1 MGKISERTFFGLM
14 HSKILFKCLAFV
26 LVVFSVAACSSLDS
40 SSRGKVFR
48 YNESKGIT
56 SLDPVYARTMPSI
69 WPISQLFCGLVQLD
83 NALVIQP
90 LVAKSW
96 RISEDGLT
104 YTFFL
109 RNDVFFHRNPCFS
122 KIQERRVVASDFVFS
137 YGRLASPAVASPG
150 AWVLSKVDTL
160 KNGQPNIIALS
171 DSLLEI
177 HLREPF
183 PAFLG
188 LLAVPY
194 FAVVPQEAIDA
205 YGKEFGRNPVGCG
218 PFMLKTW
225 REGEKLVFVKNPEYF
240 ETDSSGKSLPY
251 LDAIAVNFITDK
263 QSEFMEFIMGNL
275 DFISGVSKAS
285 KDELLTRT
293 GKLNSKYSGRISLLT
308 GPYLNT
314 EYLGFLVDAE
324 LSKGSPVLNREYR
337 RAIGYGFDRRRMIAY
352 LRNGLGFPAESGF
365 VPMGLPPFSDSL
377 KGFFYCPDSTLS
389 ILARIGYSNGKG
401 LSAITLT
408 TTDDYLDICE
418 YIQHELNKL
427 GVKLNVE
434 VVTGASYRQSVADSR
449 LSLFRGS
456 WIADYADAESYL
468 SLFYS
473 GNYSPYGPN
482 YTHFKSSKFD
492 KLYALSLKQV
502 DLAKRLKLYRQMDS
516 LILAEAPVIP
526 LFYDKVVRFVR
537 KGVIGME
544 PNPMN
549 IPVFK
554 CVDIID

>member
-1 MGKISERTFFGLM
+1 MSIK
-14 HSKILFKCLAFV
+14 SKALLGCL
-26 LVVFSVAACSSLDS
+26 LVVLSLVACSHKDNSPQ
-40 SSRGKVFR
+40 GKVFR

-69 WPISQLFCGLVQLD
+69 WPVSQLFCGLVQLD
-83 NALVIQP
+83 NDLAIQP
-90 LVAKSW
+90 LIAKSW
-96 RISEDGLT
+96 HVSADGLT
-104 YTFFL
+104 YTFGL
-109 RNDVFFHRNPCFS
+109 RSDVCFHNNPCFA
-122 KIQERRVVASDFVFS
+122 KGIGRRVVASDFVFS

-160 KNGQPNIIALS
+160 SDGQPNIVAAS
-171 DSLLEI
+171 DTVLEI

-194 FAVVPQEAIDA
+194 FAVVPREAVEV

-218 PFMLKTW
+218 TFMLKTW
-225 REGEKLVFVKNPEYF
+225 RDGEKLVFVKNSRYF
-240 ETDSSGKSLPY
+240 EKDSKGKSLPY
-251 LDAIAVNFITDK
+251 LDAIAINFITDK

-293 GKLNSKYSGRISLLT
+293 GKLNPKYANRIDLLT

-314 EYLGFLVDAE
+314 EYLGFLVDE
-324 LSKGSPVLNREYR
+324 KLDKGSEVLIRDYR
-337 RAIGYGFDRRRMIAY
+337 RAIAYGFDRRRMISY

-365 VPMGLPPFSDSL
+365 VPMGLPPFSNSL
-377 KGFFYCPDSTLS
+377 KGFSYCPDSTLA
-389 ILARIGYSNGKG
+389 ILSRLGYTNGKKFPP
-401 LSAITLT
+401 ITLT
-408 TTDDYLDICE
+408 TTEDYLDICE
-418 YIQHELNKL
+418 YIQHELSKL
-427 GVKLNVE
+427 GVALNVE

-449 LSLFRGS
+449 LPMFRGS

-473 GNYSPYGPN
+473 GNFSPYGPN
-482 YTHFKSSKFD
+482 YTHFKNKQFD
-492 KLYALSLKQV
+492 ELYVASLRQV
-502 DLAKRLKLYRQMDS
+502 DLGKRMKLYRQMDS
-516 LILAEAPVIP
+516 LVLAEAPVIP
-526 LFYDKVVRFVR
+526 LFYDKVVRFVQ
-537 KGVIGME
+537 KGVVGME

-554 CVDIID
+554 FVDVKK

>member
-1 MGKISERTFFGLM
+1 MG
-14 HSKILFKCLAFV
+14 LFYTKFRVNPLLKCSFWML
-26 LVVFSVAACSSLDS
+26 LIFSVVACNHKDRSPH
-40 SSRGKVFR
+40 GKVFR

-69 WPISQLFCGLVQLD
+69 WPVSQLFCGLVQLD
-83 NALVIQP
+83 SKLYIQP

-96 RISEDGLT
+96 RVSDNGLV
-104 YTFFL
+104 YTFIL
-109 RNDVFFHRNPCFS
+109 RNDVTFHDNPCFKDGS
-122 KIQERRVVASDFVFS
+122 GRQVVASDFVFS
-137 YGRLASPAVASPG
+137 YRRLASPFVASPG
-150 AWVLSKVDTL
+150 SWVLSKVDTL
-160 KNGQPNIIALS
+160 NNGQPNVVALS
-171 DSLLEI
+171 DTTLVIRLK
-177 HLREPF
+177 EPF

-194 FAVVPQEAIDA
+194 FAVVPQEAVTA

-225 REGEKLVFVKNPEYF
+225 RDGEKLVFVKNPRYF
-240 ETDSSGKSLPY
+240 EKDSLGQSLPY

-263 QSEFMEFIMGNL
+263 QSEFMAFILGNL

-293 GKLNSKYSGRISLLT
+293 GSLNPKYSNRIMLLT

-324 LSKGSPVLNREYR
+324 LSKGSPVLSREYR
-337 RAIGYGFDRRRMIAY
+337 RAIAYGFDRQRMIAY

-365 VPMGLPPFSDSL
+365 IPMGLPPFSNSL
-377 KGFFYCPDSTLS
+377 KGFYYCPDSTLS
-389 ILARIGYSNGKG
+389 ILSRMGYSNGTG
-401 LSAITLT
+401 LPPITLT

-418 YIQHELNKL
+418 FIQHELSKL
-427 GVKLNVE
+427 GVKINVE

-449 LSLFRGS
+449 LPMFRGS
-456 WIADYADAESYL
+456 WIADYADAESFL

-473 GNYSPYGPN
+473 GNHSPYGPN
-482 YTHFKSSKFD
+482 YTHFKNRKFD
-492 KLYALSLKQV
+492 DLYAQSLKQV
-502 DLAKRLKLYRQMDS
+502 VLGDRLKLYRQMDS
-516 LILAEAPVIP
+516 LVLAECPVIP

-537 KGVIGME
+537 TGVVGMD

-549 IPVFK
+549 IPIFK
-554 CVDIID
+554 YVDIK

>member
-1 MGKISERTFFGLM
+1 MLFVLIRSNA
-14 HSKILFKCLAFV
+14 LFKWFYLLTLANSIV
-26 LVVFSVAACSSLDS
+26 ACSYQDGSQK
-40 SSRGKVFR
+40 GKVFR

-69 WPISQLFCGLVQLD
+69 WPVSQLFGGLVQLD
-83 NALVIQP
+83 NKLSVQP

-96 RISEDGLT
+96 QISTDGLV
-104 YTFFL
+104 YTFYL
-109 RNDVFFHRNPCFS
+109 RNDVFFHNNQCFLEG
-122 KIQERRVVASDFVFS
+122 QGRHVVASDFVFS

-150 AWVLSKVDTL
+150 SWVLSKVDTL
-160 KNGQPNIIALS
+160 ANGQPRILAPA
-171 DSLLEI
+171 DSILVI

-194 FAVVPQEAIDA
+194 FAVVPKEAIDA

-225 REGEKLVFVKNPEYF
+225 RDGEKLVFVKNPHYF
-240 ETDSSGKSLPY
+240 EKDLSGRSLPY
-251 LDAIAVNFITDK
+251 LDAVAINFITDK
-263 QSEFMEFIMGNL
+263 QSEFMEFILGNL

-293 GKLNSKYSGRISLLT
+293 GKLNPKYSKRITLLT

-324 LSKGSPVLNREYR
+324 LSKGSLVLNRDFR
-337 RAIGYGFDRRRMIAY
+337 RAIAYGFDRQRMIAY
-352 LRNGLGFPAESGF
+352 LRNGLGFPSESGF

-389 ILARIGYSNGKG
+389 ILSRIGYSNGKG
-401 LSAITLT
+401 LPAITLT

-449 LSLFRGS
+449 LPMFRGS
-456 WIADYADAESYL
+456 WIADYADAESFL

-482 YTHFKSSKFD
+482 YTHFKSDKFD
-492 KLYALSLKQV
+492 ELYSLSLKQV
-502 DLAKRLKLYRQMDS
+502 DLGKRLKLYRQMDS
-516 LILAEAPVIP
+516 LVLAEAPVIP

-537 KGVIGME
+537 KGVVGMD

-554 CVDIID
+554 YVDIND